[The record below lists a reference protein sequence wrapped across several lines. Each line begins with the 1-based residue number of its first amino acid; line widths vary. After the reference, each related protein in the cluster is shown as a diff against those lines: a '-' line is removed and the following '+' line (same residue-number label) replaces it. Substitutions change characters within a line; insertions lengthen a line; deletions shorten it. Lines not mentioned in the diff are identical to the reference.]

1 MNKFINLILF
11 TSLVF
16 CQNKTT
22 QDVLQ
27 QIQNRAQSINKKNN
41 PELEDKYSQAKTLER
56 SGLYEEA
63 LLLYKEINRSNPGIS
78 KYFLPLKNY
87 LKQTESW
94 DSLMVYTQ
102 SFSNARNN
110 DLQSKLEFLDVYILM
125 EAEDK
130 WEPLATALVLDL
142 SLSENSIKNILQRLV
157 NLGKLDFA
165 YDLLTQYRKKTG
177 EQDFY
182 SIELGSYLGMRMAYE
197 KSVREYLLFLEFHPR
212 QIQTISD
219 RIMVFPNDPKINAAI
234 KAVLRESPFKSA
246 QFILADLQFKLKEF
260 DLAFETLI
268 VNDATPSMLLYF
280 GKDLSDVREYIRAN
294 KVFTHIIN
302 STKNEK
308 ILTETIFEIA
318 KVFESKLVI
327 SGSELPLTGFY
338 PNNPFFSSPYLP
350 VKDKSGNSLQ
360 QAMEIYDSLRVTN
373 KNAQAAYRLAEV
385 QFRVLGDLDGALY
398 LYQEALI
405 HGNSKSLQIDAG
417 LGLVNIHIAKGDLES
432 AEKKCVELIEKTP
445 DVLEYKIKSAQ
456 ILFYQ
461 GQFDETDTKL
471 REIIKKLPMDNVAVN
486 DILDVMAV
494 LIGFRHNQEEF
505 VEFAKVQL
513 NIQQNKRT
521 EALEKLK
528 SIFDSNEIYISD
540 MCRYQHAW
548 LTFLQGETDST
559 KIQLSKI
566 VNATIFRELAHIFH
580 AEILDF
586 IDKNILAAIDSYLE
600 FLELYPQSIYYDD
613 VRLRLRELAS

>member
-16 CQNKTT
+16 CQNQTT

-110 DLQSKLEFLDVYILM
+110 DLQSKLEFMDVYILM

-142 SLSENSIKNILQRLV
+142 SIGENSIKNIFQRLV

-177 EQDFY
+177 KKDFY

-197 KSVREYLLFLEFHPR
+197 YSVREYLLFLEFHPR

-268 VNDATPSMLLYF
+268 ANDANHAMLLDF
-280 GKDLSDVREYIRAN
+280 GKDLSQVKEYIRAN
-294 KVFTHIIN
+294 RVFTYIIN
-302 STKNEK
+302 SSKNEQ
-308 ILTETIFEIA
+308 ILTKTVFEIA
-318 KVFESKLVI
+318 KVFESKLVL
-327 SGSELPLTGFY
+327 SVSELPLSGFY
-338 PNNPFFSSPYLP
+338 PKNPFFSSPYIP
-350 VKDKSGNSLQ
+350 VKDESGYLLQ
-360 QAMEIYDSLRVTN
+360 QAMEIYDSLRVTK

-385 QFRVLGDLDGALY
+385 QFRVLGDLDGAMY

-405 HGNSKSLQIDAG
+405 HGNSKSLRIDAG
-417 LGLVNIHIAKGDLES
+417 LGMVNIHIAKGDLES
-432 AEKKCVELIEKTP
+432 AEKKCADLIQKAP
-445 DVLEYKIKSAQ
+445 DVLEYQIKSVQ

-461 GQFDETDTKL
+461 GDFDQTDAKL
-471 REIIKKLPMDNVAVN
+471 HEIVDQLPMDNYSVN

-505 VEFAKVQL
+505 VDFAKVQL

-521 EALEKLK
+521 EALEKLETL
-528 SIFDSNEIYISD
+528 FDTNEIYIAD
-540 MCRYQHAW
+540 MCRYQYAW
-548 LTFLQGETDST
+548 LTFLQGDAELT
-559 KIQLSKI
+559 KLQLSKI
-566 VNATIFRELAHIFH
+566 ENETIFKELAHIFQ

-586 IDKNILAAIDSYLE
+586 IDKDISNAIDSYLD

>member
-11 TSLVF
+11 TCLVF
-16 CQNKTT
+16 CQNHTT

-27 QIQNRAQSINKKNN
+27 QIQKRAQDLNKPKNIEIEN
-41 PELEDKYSQAKTLER
+41 KFAQAKTLER

-63 LLLYKEINRSNPGIS
+63 LLLYKEINRLNPGTS
-78 KYFLPLKNY
+78 KYFLPLKYY

-102 SFSNARNN
+102 SYSNARNN
-110 DLQSKLEFLDVYILM
+110 DLQSKLEFLDFYIFM
-125 EAEDK
+125 EAKDK

-142 SLSENSIKNILQRLV
+142 SIGENSIKNILQRLV

-165 YDLLTQYRKKTG
+165 YDLLTQYRKITG
-177 EQDFY
+177 KQDFY

-219 RIMVFPNDPKINAAI
+219 RIMVFPDDPKINAAL
-234 KAVLRESPFKSA
+234 KEVLQESRFKSA

-268 VNDATPSMLLYF
+268 ANDANHAMLLDF
-280 GKDLSDVREYIRAN
+280 GKDLSQVKEYIRAN
-294 KVFTHIIN
+294 RVFTYIIN
-302 STKNEK
+302 SSKNEQ
-308 ILTETIFEIA
+308 ILTQTVFEIA
-318 KVFESKLVI
+318 KVMESKLVL
-327 SGSELPLTGFY
+327 SVSELPLSGFY
-338 PNNPFFSSPYLP
+338 PNNPFFSSPYVP
-350 VKDKSGNSLQ
+350 VKDESGYSLQ
-360 QAMEIYDSLRVTN
+360 QAMEIYDSLRVTK

-385 QFRVLGDLDGALY
+385 QFRILGDLDGAMY
-398 LYQEALI
+398 LYEEALI
-405 HGNSKSLQIDAG
+405 HGNSKSLRIDAG
-417 LGLVNIHIAKGDLES
+417 LGSVNIHIAKGDLES
-432 AEKKCVELIEKTP
+432 AEKKCADLIQKAP
-445 DVLEYKIKSAQ
+445 DVLEYQIKSVQ

-461 GQFDETDTKL
+461 GEFDETDVKL
-471 REIIKKLPMDNVAVN
+471 REIIEKLPMDNVAVN

-505 VEFAKVQL
+505 VEFIKVQL

-521 EALEKLK
+521 EALEKLETL
-528 SIFDSNEIYISD
+528 FDTNEIYIAD

-548 LTFLQGETDST
+548 LTFLQGDAELT
-559 KIQLSKI
+559 KMHLSKI
-566 VNATIFRELAHIFH
+566 ENETIFKELAHIFQT
-580 AEILDF
+580 EILDF
-586 IDKNILAAIDSYLE
+586 IDKDVSGAIDSYLD

>member
-1 MNKFINLILF
+1 M
-11 TSLVF
+11 VF
-16 CQNKTT
+16 GQNQTA

-27 QIQNRAQSINKKNN
+27 QIQKRAQDLNKPNN
-41 PELEDKYSQAKTLER
+41 IELENKFTQAKTLER

-63 LLLYKEINRSNPGIS
+63 LILYKEINRLNPGVS

-130 WEPLATALVLDL
+130 WQPLATTLVLDL
-142 SLSENSIKNILQRLV
+142 SLGENSTKNILQRLISS
-157 NLGKLDFA
+157 GKLDFA
-165 YDLLTQYRKKTG
+165 YDLLKEFRKKTG
-177 EQDFY
+177 KKDFY

-197 KSVREYLLFLEFHPR
+197 NSVREYLLFLEFHPR

-219 RIMVFPNDPKINAAI
+219 RIMVFPDDPKINAAI
-234 KAVLRESPFKSA
+234 KAFLRESPFNSA

-260 DLAFETLI
+260 DLAYETLI
-268 VNDATPSMLLYF
+268 ANNASHTMLLDF
-280 GKDLSDVREYIRAN
+280 GKDLSGVKEYMRAN

-302 STKNEK
+302 SSNNEQ
-308 ILTETIFEIA
+308 ILTKTVFEIA
-318 KVFESKLVI
+318 KVFESKLVL
-327 SGSELPLTGFY
+327 STSELPISGFY
-338 PNNPFFSSPYLP
+338 PNNPFFSSPYVP
-350 VKDKSGNSLQ
+350 VKDESGYSLQ
-360 QAMEIYDSLRVTN
+360 QAMEIYDSLRVTK

-385 QFRVLGDLDGALY
+385 QFRVLGDLDGAMY
-398 LYQEALI
+398 LYQEALT
-405 HGNSKSLQIDAG
+405 HGNSKSLRIDAG
-417 LGLVNIHIAKGDLES
+417 LGLVNIYIAKGDLES
-432 AEKKCVELIEKTP
+432 AEKKCTELIEKSP
-445 DVLEYKIKSAQ
+445 DILEYQIKSAQ
-456 ILFYQ
+456 VLFYQ
-461 GQFDETDTKL
+461 GEFDQTDAKL
-471 REIIKKLPMDNVAVN
+471 HEIVEQLPMDNYAVN
-486 DILDVMAV
+486 DILDVMAI

-505 VEFAKVQL
+505 IDFVKVQL

-521 EALEKLK
+521 EALEKLETL
-528 SIFDSNEIYISD
+528 FDSNEIYIAD

-548 LTFLQGETDST
+548 LTFLQGDVELT
-559 KIQLSKI
+559 KMQLSKI
-566 VNATIFRELAHIFH
+566 ENETIFKELAHIFQ

-586 IDKNILAAIDSYLE
+586 IDKDIYGAIDSYLE
-600 FLELYPQSIYYDD
+600 FLEIYPQSIYYDD

>member
-1 MNKFINLILF
+1 VNKFIPLILTF
-11 TSLVF
+11 SLIV
-16 CQNKTT
+16 CQNQNN

-27 QIQNRAQSINKKNN
+27 LIQHKAKSLHQNKN
-41 PELEDKYSQAKTLER
+41 PELENKFLQAKTLER

-63 LLLYKEINRSNPGIS
+63 LLLFKEINRANPGNA
-78 KYFLPLKNY
+78 KYFLPLKKH

-94 DSLMVYTQ
+94 DSLLVYTQ
-102 SFSNARNN
+102 SYSQARNN
-110 DLQSKLEFLDVYILM
+110 DLQSKIEFLDVYILM
-125 EAEDK
+125 EEEDK
-130 WEPLATALVLDL
+130 WKPLAIALVLDL
-142 SLSENSIKNILQRLV
+142 SIGENSIKNIFQRLV
-157 NLGKLDFA
+157 NSGKLDFA
-165 YDLLTQYRKKTG
+165 YDLLIQYRKKTG
-177 EQDFY
+177 KKDFY

-197 KSVREYLLFLEFHPR
+197 KSVREYLLFLEHHPE
-212 QIQTISD
+212 QLQTISD
-219 RIMVFPNDPKINAAI
+219 RIMVFPDDPQINATI
-234 KAVLRESPFKSA
+234 KAVLKNSSINSS

-268 VNDATPSMLLYF
+268 ENDATPSMLLYF
-280 GKDLSDVREYIRAN
+280 GKDLSSVREYVRAN

-318 KVFESKLVI
+318 KVFESKLVL
-327 SGSELPLTGFY
+327 SSSDLPLTGFY

-350 VKDKSGNSLQ
+350 VKDNSGTSLQ

-417 LGLVNIHIAKGDLES
+417 LGLINILIAKGDLES
-432 AEKKCVELIEKTP
+432 AEKKCAELIEKTP

-456 ILFYQ
+456 ILFYK
-461 GQFDETDTKL
+461 GQFDETDIKL
-471 REIIKKLPMDNVAVN
+471 REIIKKLPMDNIAVN
-486 DILDVMAV
+486 DILDVMAI

-521 EALEKLK
+521 EALEKLEAL
-528 SIFDSNEIYISD
+528 FDTNEIYIAD
-540 MCRYQHAW
+540 MCRFQHAW

-559 KIQLSKI
+559 KSQLSEI
-566 VNATIFRELAHIFH
+566 INETIFRELAHIFQ
-580 AEILDF
+580 AEVIDY
-586 IDKNILAAIDSYLE
+586 IDKNISAAIDSYLE

-613 VRLRLRELAS
+613 VRLRLRDLAS

>member
-1 MNKFINLILF
+1 MNKFIPLILTF
-11 TSLVF
+11 SLIV
-16 CQNKTT
+16 CQNQNN

-27 QIQNRAQSINKKNN
+27 LIQHKAKSLHQNKN
-41 PELEDKYSQAKTLER
+41 PELENKFLQAKTLER

-63 LLLYKEINRSNPGIS
+63 LLLFKEINRANPGNA
-78 KYFLPLKNY
+78 KYFLPLKNH

-94 DSLMVYTQ
+94 DSLLVYTQ
-102 SFSNARNN
+102 SYSQARNN
-110 DLQSKLEFLDVYILM
+110 DLQSKIEFLDVYILM
-125 EAEDK
+125 EEEDK
-130 WEPLATALVLDL
+130 WKPLAIALVLDL
-142 SLSENSIKNILQRLV
+142 SIGENSIKNIFQRLV
-157 NLGKLDFA
+157 NSGKLDFA
-165 YDLLTQYRKKTG
+165 YDLLIQYRKKTG
-177 EQDFY
+177 KKDFY

-197 KSVREYLLFLEFHPR
+197 KSVREYLLFLEHHPE
-212 QIQTISD
+212 QLQTISD
-219 RIMVFPNDPKINAAI
+219 RIMVFPDDPQINATI
-234 KAVLRESPFKSA
+234 KAVLKNSSINSS

-268 VNDATPSMLLYF
+268 ENDATPSMLLYF
-280 GKDLSDVREYIRAN
+280 GKDLSSVREYVRAN

-318 KVFESKLVI
+318 KVFESKLVL
-327 SGSELPLTGFY
+327 SSSDLPLTGFY

-350 VKDKSGNSLQ
+350 VKDNSGTSLQ

-432 AEKKCVELIEKTP
+432 AEKKCAELIEKTP

-456 ILFYQ
+456 ILFYK
-461 GQFDETDTKL
+461 GQFDETDIKL
-471 REIIKKLPMDNVAVN
+471 REIIKKLPMDNIAVN
-486 DILDVMAV
+486 DILDVMAI

-521 EALEKLK
+521 EALEKLE
-528 SIFDSNEIYISD
+528 SIFDSNEIYIAD
-540 MCRYQHAW
+540 MCRFQHAW
-548 LTFLQGETDST
+548 LTFLQGDVELT
-559 KIQLSKI
+559 KLQLRKI
-566 VNATIFRELAHIFH
+566 ENETIFKELAHIFQ

-586 IDKNILAAIDSYLE
+586 IDKDISNAIDSYLY

>member
-1 MNKFINLILF
+1 MNKFIHLILI
-11 TSLVF
+11 TSLLV
-16 CQNKTT
+16 CQNQNTK
-22 QDVLQ
+22 DALQ
-27 QIQNRAQSINKKNN
+27 QIQNKTKSLHQNKNS
-41 PELEDKYSQAKTLER
+41 ELENKFLHAKTLER

-63 LLLYKEINRSNPGIS
+63 LLLFKEINKSNPGNT
-78 KYFLPLKNY
+78 KYFSPLKNH

-94 DSLMVYTQ
+94 DSLLVYTQ
-102 SFSNARNN
+102 SYSQARNN
-110 DLQSKLEFLDVYILM
+110 DLQSKIEFLDLYILM
-125 EAEDK
+125 EEEDK
-130 WEPLATALVLDL
+130 WRPLAIALVLDL
-142 SLSENSIKNILQRLV
+142 SIGENSIKNLFQRLV
-157 NLGKLDFA
+157 NSGKLDFA

-177 EQDFY
+177 KEDFY

-197 KSVREYLLFLEFHPR
+197 KSVREYLLFLEYHP
-212 QIQTISD
+212 QQLQTISD
-219 RIMVFPNDPKINAAI
+219 RIMVFPNDPQINATI
-234 KAVLRESPFKSA
+234 KAALQDSPINSS

-268 VNDATPSMLLYF
+268 ENDATPSMLLYF
-280 GKDLSDVREYIRAN
+280 GKDLSGVREYIRAN

-350 VKDKSGNSLQ
+350 IKDNSGNSLQ
-360 QAMEIYDSLRVTN
+360 QAMKIYDSLRVTN

-417 LGLVNIHIAKGDLES
+417 LGLVNINIAKGDLES
-432 AEKKCVELIEKTP
+432 AEKICVELIEKTP

-456 ILFYQ
+456 ILFYK
-461 GQFDETDTKL
+461 GQFDKTDTKL
-471 REIIKKLPMDNVAVN
+471 REIIEKLPMDNVAVN

-505 VEFAKVQL
+505 VEFSKVQL

-521 EALEKLK
+521 EALEKLE
-528 SIFDSNEIYISD
+528 SIFDSNEIYIAD
-540 MCRYQHAW
+540 MCRFQHAW
-548 LTFLQGETDST
+548 LTFLQGDVELT
-559 KIQLSKI
+559 KIQLSEIK
-566 VNATIFRELAHIFH
+566 NETIFKELAHIFQ
-580 AEILDF
+580 AEILDY
-586 IDKNILAAIDSYLE
+586 INKDISAAIDHYLE

>member
-11 TSLVF
+11 TCLVF
-16 CQNKTT
+16 CQNHTT

-27 QIQNRAQSINKKNN
+27 QIQKRAQDLNKPKNIEIEN
-41 PELEDKYSQAKTLER
+41 KFAQAKTLER

-63 LLLYKEINRSNPGIS
+63 LLLYKEINRLNPGTS

-94 DSLMVYTQ
+94 DSLLVYTQ
-102 SFSNARNN
+102 SYSNARNN
-110 DLQSKLEFLDVYILM
+110 DLQSKLEFLDVYIFM
-125 EAEDK
+125 EAKDK
-130 WEPLATALVLDL
+130 WEPIATALLLDL
-142 SLSENSIKNILQRLV
+142 SISEKSIKNILQRLV
-157 NLGKLDFA
+157 GSGRLDFA
-165 YDLLTQYRKKTG
+165 YDLLTQYRKITG
-177 EQDFY
+177 KQDFY

-219 RIMVFPNDPKINAAI
+219 RIMVFPDDPKINTAL
-234 KAVLRESPFKSA
+234 KEVLQESRFKSA

-268 VNDATPSMLLYF
+268 ANDANHAMLLDF
-280 GKDLSDVREYIRAN
+280 GKDLSQVKEYIRAN
-294 KVFTHIIN
+294 RVFTYIIN
-302 STKNEK
+302 SSKNEQ
-308 ILTETIFEIA
+308 ILTKTVFEIA
-318 KVFESKLVI
+318 KVFESKLVL
-327 SGSELPLTGFY
+327 SVSELPLSGFY
-338 PNNPFFSSPYLP
+338 PNNPFFSSPYVP
-350 VKDKSGNSLQ
+350 VKDKSGYSLQ
-360 QAMEIYDSLRVTN
+360 QAMEIYDSLRVTK

-385 QFRVLGDLDGALY
+385 QFRILGDLDGAMY
-398 LYQEALI
+398 LYEEALI
-405 HGNSKSLQIDAG
+405 HGNSKSLRIDAG
-417 LGLVNIHIAKGDLES
+417 LGSVNIHIAKGDLES
-432 AEKKCVELIEKTP
+432 ADKKCAELIQKAP
-445 DVLEYKIKSAQ
+445 DVLEYQIKSAQ

-461 GQFDETDTKL
+461 GEFDQTDVKL
-471 REIIKKLPMDNVAVN
+471 HEIVEQLPMDNYSVN
-486 DILDVMAV
+486 DILDVMAI

-505 VEFAKVQL
+505 VDFAKVQL

-521 EALEKLK
+521 EALEKLEEL
-528 SIFDSNEIYISD
+528 FDTKEIYIAD

-548 LTFLQGETDST
+548 LTFLQGDVILT
-559 KIQLSKI
+559 KLQLSKI
-566 VNATIFRELAHIFH
+566 ENETIFKELAHIFQ

-586 IDKNILAAIDSYLE
+586 IDKDISKAIDSYLQ

>member
-1 MNKFINLILF
+1 MNKFINFILF
-11 TSLVF
+11 TCLVF
-16 CQNKTT
+16 CQNQTT

-27 QIQNRAQSINKKNN
+27 QIQKRAQDLNKPKNIEIEN
-41 PELEDKYSQAKTLER
+41 KFAQAKTLER

-63 LLLYKEINRSNPGIS
+63 LLLYKEINRLNPGTS

-102 SFSNARNN
+102 SYSNARNN
-110 DLQSKLEFLDVYILM
+110 DLQSKLEFLDVYIFM
-125 EAEDK
+125 EAKDK
-130 WEPLATALVLDL
+130 WEPLATALLLDL
-142 SLSENSIKNILQRLV
+142 SISEKSIKNILQRLV
-157 NLGKLDFA
+157 GSGKLDFA
-165 YDLLTQYRKKTG
+165 YGLLTQYRKITG
-177 EQDFY
+177 KQDFY

-219 RIMVFPNDPKINAAI
+219 RIMVFPDDPKINAAL
-234 KAVLRESPFKSA
+234 KEVLQESRFKSA

-268 VNDATPSMLLYF
+268 ANDANHAMLLDF
-280 GKDLSDVREYIRAN
+280 GKDLSQVKEYIRAN
-294 KVFTHIIN
+294 RVFTYIIN
-302 STKNEK
+302 SSKNEQ
-308 ILTETIFEIA
+308 ILTKTVFEIA
-318 KVFESKLVI
+318 KVFESKLVL
-327 SGSELPLTGFY
+327 SVSELPLSGFY
-338 PNNPFFSSPYLP
+338 PNNPFFSSPYVP
-350 VKDKSGNSLQ
+350 VKDKSGYSLQ
-360 QAMEIYDSLRVTN
+360 QAMEIYDSLRVTK

-385 QFRVLGDLDGALY
+385 QFRILGDLDGAMY
-398 LYQEALI
+398 LYEEALI
-405 HGNSKSLQIDAG
+405 HGNSKSLRIDAG
-417 LGLVNIHIAKGDLES
+417 LGSVNIHIAKGDLES
-432 AEKKCVELIEKTP
+432 AEKKCAELIQKAP
-445 DVLEYKIKSAQ
+445 DVLEYQIKSAQ

-461 GQFDETDTKL
+461 GEFDQTDAKL
-471 REIIKKLPMDNVAVN
+471 HEIVEQLPMDNYSVN
-486 DILDVMAV
+486 DILDVMAI

-505 VEFAKVQL
+505 VDFAKVQL

-521 EALEKLK
+521 EALEKLEEL
-528 SIFDSNEIYISD
+528 FDTNEIYIAD

-548 LTFLQGETDST
+548 LTFLQGDAELT
-559 KIQLSKI
+559 KMHLSKI
-566 VNATIFRELAHIFH
+566 ENETIFKELAHIFQ

-586 IDKNILAAIDSYLE
+586 IDKDISKAIDSYLD

>member
-1 MNKFINLILF
+1 MNKFIHLILI
-11 TSLVF
+11 TSLVV
-16 CQNKTT
+16 CQNQNTK
-22 QDVLQ
+22 DVLQ
-27 QIQNRAQSINKKNN
+27 QIQNKAKSVHQNKNSEFENKF
-41 PELEDKYSQAKTLER
+41 LQAKTLER

-63 LLLYKEINRSNPGIS
+63 LLLFKEINKSNPGNT
-78 KYFLPLKNY
+78 KYFLPLKNH

-94 DSLMVYTQ
+94 DSLLVYTQ
-102 SFSNARNN
+102 SYSQARNN
-110 DLQSKLEFLDVYILM
+110 DLQSKIEFLDVYILM
-125 EAEDK
+125 EEDK
-130 WEPLATALVLDL
+130 WKPLAVALVLDL
-142 SLSENSIKNILQRLV
+142 SIGENSIKNIFQRLV
-157 NLGKLDFA
+157 NSGKLDFA

-177 EQDFY
+177 KKDFY

-197 KSVREYLLFLEFHPR
+197 KSVREYLLFLEYHP
-212 QIQTISD
+212 QQLQTISD
-219 RIMVFPNDPKINAAI
+219 RIMVFPDDPQINATI
-234 KAVLRESPFKSA
+234 KAVLQDSPVNSS

-456 ILFYQ
+456 ILFYK

-505 VEFAKVQL
+505 VDFAKVQL

-521 EALEKLK
+521 EALEKLEALLTPMK
-528 SIFDSNEIYISD
+528 S
-540 MCRYQHAW
+540 
-548 LTFLQGETDST
+548 TLQICAATSMHGSLFCKVE
-559 KIQLSKI
+559 LI
-566 VNATIFRELAHIFH
+566 VPKF
-580 AEILDF
+580 
-586 IDKNILAAIDSYLE
+586 S
-600 FLELYPQSIYYDD
+600 
-613 VRLRLRELAS
+613 

>member
-1 MNKFINLILF
+1 MNKFINLFLL
-11 TSLVF
+11 TSLIF
-16 CQNKTT
+16 SQNQTA

-27 QIQNRAQSINKKNN
+27 QIQNRAQSLNNNKN
-41 PELEDKYSQAKTLER
+41 PELEEKYLQAKTLER
-56 SGLYEEA
+56 SGLYDEA
-63 LLLYKEINRSNPGIS
+63 LILYKEINQSNPGVS

-125 EAEDK
+125 ETEDN
-130 WEPLATALVLDL
+130 WQPLATTLVLDL
-142 SLSENSIKNILQRLV
+142 SIGENSTKNILQRLISA
-157 NLGKLDFA
+157 GKLDFA
-165 YDLLTQYRKKTG
+165 YVLLKEYRKNTG
-177 EQDFY
+177 KQDFY

-197 KSVREYLLFLEFHPR
+197 NSVREYLLFLEFHPQ

-219 RIMVFPNDPKINAAI
+219 RIMVFPDDPKINAAI
-234 KAVLRESPFKSA
+234 KAVLQESPFKSA

-260 DLAFETLI
+260 DKAYETLI
-268 VNDATPSMLLYF
+268 SNNASYTMLLDF
-280 GKDLSDVREYIRAN
+280 GKDLSGVKEYMRAN

-302 STKNEK
+302 SSKNEQ
-308 ILTETIFEIA
+308 ILTRTVFEIA
-318 KVFESKLVI
+318 KVFESKLVL
-327 SGSELPLTGFY
+327 SVSELPLSGFY
-338 PNNPFFSSPYLP
+338 PNNPFFSSPYVP
-350 VKDKSGNSLQ
+350 IKDESGYSLQ
-360 QAMEIYDSLRVTN
+360 QAMEIYDSLRVTK

-385 QFRVLGDLDGALY
+385 QFRVLGDLDGAMY
-398 LYQEALI
+398 LYQEAFT
-405 HGNSKSLQIDAG
+405 HGNSKSLRIDAG

-432 AEKKCVELIEKTP
+432 AENKCTELIEKTP
-445 DVLEYKIKSAQ
+445 DILEYQIKSAQ

-461 GQFDETDTKL
+461 GEFDQTDAKL
-471 REIIKKLPMDNVAVN
+471 HEIVEQLPMDNFAVN
-486 DILDVMAV
+486 DILDVMAI

-505 VEFAKVQL
+505 VDFAKVQL

-521 EALEKLK
+521 EALEKLETL
-528 SIFDSNEIYISD
+528 FDSNEIYIAD

-548 LTFLQGETDST
+548 LTFLQGDTELT
-559 KIQLSKI
+559 KLQLRKI
-566 VNATIFRELAHIFH
+566 ENETIFKELAHIFQ
-580 AEILDF
+580 AEIIDF
-586 IDKNILAAIDSYLE
+586 IDKDISNAIDSYLE